1 MFLTSG
7 SMFKSF
13 AEQSCFSFDSDISI
27 SNSSGRS
34 RIGVSGEL
42 GVFDLF
48 SFNSG
53 KIFDCKN
60 RFVSSY
66 SPNEIFNVSG
76 NLCSGNFGYY
86 IRNKPISLNSNLS
99 PSNFSFENLFFSTTG
114 AALDFS
120 ADIWSDQVPSY
131 SLHFNNKFLTGS
143 NVTGFL
149 KNNSASSYQSFKIF
163 SSNVNFPDGDDY
175 SLSSNLTGLK
185 IKPNNS
191 GQISLSF
198 GGNSAFKID
207 ENKQALPISGDLLLQ
222 TNFGTA
228 SLPIYIDLKSS
239 PEYNI
244 DLDLIASG
252 DLLTGNFWTYSLK
265 RQACSGTRFEFKLE
279 QINWRDPYYTFAESF
294 IINSGYDNGNYSPS
308 LISYN
313 LLKSAYVGTGYLSG
327 AGCSGSDIF
336 KTKFDIL
343 YDNKSG
349 IHYNS
354 VKYTISGI
362 DETFLFSEILTN

>member
-13 AEQSCFSFDSDISI
+13 AEQSCFSFSSELQI

-34 RIGVSGEL
+34 AIAISGESGL
-42 GVFDLF
+42 FNLF

-60 RFVSSY
+60 RFVNSY
-66 SPNEIFNVSG
+66 SPNQTFDI
-76 NLCSGNFGYY
+76 SGNFCSGDFGYF
-86 IRNKPISLNSNLS
+86 IDNESVSLNSNVCS
-99 PSNFSFENLFFSTTG
+99 SNFSFENLFFSTTG

-120 ADIWSDQVPSY
+120 ADIWGEQAPSC
-131 SLHFNNKFLTGS
+131 SLYFNNKFLTGS

-149 KNNSASSYQSFKIF
+149 KNESNFSYQSFKIF

-191 GQISLSF
+191 GQVVLSF

-207 ENKQALPISGDLLLQ
+207 ESKQALPINGNLLLD
-222 TNFGTA
+222 TSFGAA

-244 DLDLIASG
+244 NLDLIATG
-252 DLLTGNFWTYSLK
+252 DLSTGNFWIYSLK
-265 RQACSGTRFEFKLE
+265 RQACSGTRFEFKLTQE
-279 QINWRDPYYTFAESF
+279 IWRDPYYAFSESF
-294 IINSGYDNGNYSPS
+294 IINSGYDNGNYSGS
-308 LISYN
+308 LIPYN
-313 LLKSAYVGTGYLSG
+313 ASKSAYIGTGYLSG

-336 KTKFDIL
+336 NTKFDIL

-349 IHYNS
+349 IRYNS

-362 DETFLFSEILTN
+362 DEPFLFSEILTN